1 MDKTAAMARPS
12 KLTPERADDLAAPLA
27 ARVPPSRSRP
37 GRSTSPAGRSTAG
50 CANPACVNGSS
61 RPGRQGPRRRPT
73 RSPRRRL
80 VDPRAFVA
88 RVEWRT
94 ARTVENFPHAYYVQP
109 KDDAEEFF
117 AFVTLIN
124 REGEPRSFGKTRY
137 RYLEVGEHVY
147 WVSRS
152 WYDRGALIVN
162 RRLAAD
168 DQGARFDGTNY
179 A

>member
-1 MDKTAAMARPS
+1 MTEA
-12 KLTPERADDLAAPLA
+12 TF
-27 ARVPPSRSRP
+27 
-37 GRSTSPAGRSTAG
+37 
-50 CANPACVNGSS
+50 
-61 RPGRQGPRRRPT
+61 
-73 RSPRRRL
+73 
-80 VDPRAFVA
+80 DPVAFVA

-94 ARTVENFPHAYYVQP
+94 ARTVEKFPHAYLVQP
-109 KDDAEEFF
+109 REDAADFL
-117 AFVTLIN
+117 AFVALIR
-124 REGEPRSFGKTRY
+124 REGEPRLFGKTTY

-168 DQGARFDGTNY
+168 DQGVRFNGTNY

>member
-1 MDKTAAMARPS
+1 MRGRPT
-12 KLTPERADDLAAPLA
+12 KLTEEREADLVLLLAAGVPTGVA
-27 ARVPPSRSRP
+27 ARSVSVSERSVERWLRD
-37 GRSTSPAGRSTAG
+37 GLRERVAEARATGQAQTDAMNEHDLRSAS
-50 CANPACVNGSS
+50 V
-61 RPGRQGPRRRPT
+61 
-73 RSPRRRL
+73 
-80 VDPRAFVA
+80 VA